1 MFLPLTFALLTA
13 SATPP
18 ASVDTLTL
26 ATPTGNLG
34 GTLLVPAGN
43 GPFPLVV
50 IIAGSGPTDRDGNS
64 VLLPGK
70 NNSLLMLAEGL
81 ADHGIASLRYDK
93 RGVGASRQALQS
105 ETDLRFDIGADD
117 AAAWVKKLRPDP
129 RFSTIVIVGHSEGS
143 LLGMLAAR
151 RAPVDGYISI
161 AGAGRAADKVLRD
174 QLAKQLPPALLAE
187 ANSALDTLLAG
198 HTVASPPQQLMA
210 LFRPSVQPYLI
221 SWLKVD
227 PQVEIARLTIP
238 VLIVQGTLDGQ
249 VPPSEARLLAAAQPK
264 AALVL
269 IDGMNHVFKRV
280 PPDAAAQ
287 QGSYSDPTI
296 PVAPELIS
304 SIATFVKG
312 VAMNLRGPARP
323 R

>member
-1 MFLPLTFALLTA
+1 MLLLLSLAIMAATAPLAP
-13 SATPP
+13 S
-18 ASVDTLTL
+18 SDTLTL

-64 VLLPGK
+64 ILLPGK

-105 ETDLRFDIGADD
+105 ETDLRFDMGADD

-151 RAPVDGYISI
+151 RSPVDGYVSI

-174 QLAKQLPPALLAE
+174 QLSKQLPPALLAE
-187 ANSALDTLLAG
+187 ANRALDTLLAG
-198 HTVASPPQQLMA
+198 HTVASPPQSLMV

-227 PQVEIARLTIP
+227 PRVEVAALTIP

-249 VPPSEARLLAAAQPK
+249 VLPSEARLLAAAQPK
-264 AALVL
+264 ATLVL

-280 PPDAAAQ
+280 AADAAAQ

-296 PVAPELIS
+296 PVAPELIT

-312 VAMNLRGPARP
+312 VPANRRGPGRP
-323 R
+323 Q